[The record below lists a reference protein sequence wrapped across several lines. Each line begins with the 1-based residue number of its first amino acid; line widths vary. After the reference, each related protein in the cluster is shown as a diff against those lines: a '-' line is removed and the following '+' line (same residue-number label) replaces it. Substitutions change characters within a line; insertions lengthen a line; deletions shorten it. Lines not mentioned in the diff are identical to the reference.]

1 MCLLPIPKGSGYGL
15 DLDLTG
21 VALGSNSSG
30 LGSAPAQGQWR
41 LGALFNVGSGTVD
54 GTGAG
59 AAIDNDFEYWDLGAY
74 MAYQA
79 GSLTLV
85 GDLSYTAVD
94 NDLSG
99 MTNLGS
105 VSATSDS
112 TSLSLGVTSK
122 LDFELNDLT
131 LSPHVGLR
139 YNHIE
144 VDDYDVTGKGGQ
156 QYFSFTARSID
167 VISIPLGVM
176 LSTEITSAEWTVQ
189 PALDLTV
196 TPIFGDHDLKGDVRW
211 SGIADRVYPTVTEVL
226 DELTYSASLGLEASS
241 ISGISLGLGL
251 NYTGSS
257 HTDEFIVQAHA
268 SLIF

>member
-1 MCLLPIPKGSGYGL
+1 
-15 DLDLTG
+15 
-21 VALGSNSSG
+21 
-30 LGSAPAQGQWR
+30 
-41 LGALFNVGSGTVD
+41 
-54 GTGAG
+54 
-59 AAIDNDFEYWDLGAY
+59 
-74 MAYQA
+74 
-79 GSLTLV
+79 
-85 GDLSYTAVD
+85 
-94 NDLSG
+94 

-144 VDDYDVTGKGGQ
+144 VVDDYDVTGKGGQ
-156 QYFSFTARSID
+156 QYSSFTARSMD
-167 VISIPLGVM
+167 VIYIPLGVM

-251 NYTGSS
+251 NYTGSI